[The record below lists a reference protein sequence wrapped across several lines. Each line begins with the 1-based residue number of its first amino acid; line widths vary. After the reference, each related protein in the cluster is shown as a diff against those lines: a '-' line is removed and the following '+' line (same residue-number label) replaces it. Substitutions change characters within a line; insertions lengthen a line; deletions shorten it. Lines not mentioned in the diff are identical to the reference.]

1 MKDVLEYSLKKLI
14 DAHKKLEEGVKQAR
28 DELGQDGV
36 IQRFEFTFE
45 LLWKALKIYL
55 EHQGIIVKTPRD
67 SFVEAFRIGLFD
79 DEKIYLDMLE
89 DRNSTTHIY
98 DKETSEKIFNRIK
111 KNYSSEITKIIKQ
124 LEANN
129 KEAESRND
137 QHIEEGML

>member
-14 DAHKKLEEGVKQAR
+14 DAHKKLEEGIEQAI
-28 DELGQDGV
+28 DELDKDGI

-55 EHQGIIVKTPRD
+55 EHQGILVKTPRD

-79 DEKIYLDMLE
+79 DEKIFLDMLE
-89 DRNSTTHIY
+89 DRNSTSHIY

-111 KNYSSEITKIIKQ
+111 KKYSSEIAKLIGQ
-124 LEANN
+124 LKTHN
-129 KEAESRND
+129 KE
-137 QHIEEGML
+137 

>member
-14 DAHKKLEEGVKQAR
+14 AAHKKLEEGIEQAI
-28 DELGQDGV
+28 DELDKDGI

-67 SFVEAFRIGLFD
+67 SFVEAFRIDLFD
-79 DEKIYLDMLE
+79 DEKIFLDMLE
-89 DRNSTTHIY
+89 DRNSASHIY

-111 KNYSSEITKIIKQ
+111 KKYSSEIAKLIEQ
-124 LEANN
+124 L
-129 KEAESRND
+129 KTRNRK
-137 QHIEEGML
+137 